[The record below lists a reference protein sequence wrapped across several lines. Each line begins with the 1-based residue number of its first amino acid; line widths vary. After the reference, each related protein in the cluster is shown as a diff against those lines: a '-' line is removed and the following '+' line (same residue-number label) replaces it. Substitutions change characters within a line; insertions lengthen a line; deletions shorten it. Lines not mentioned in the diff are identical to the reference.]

1 MRLDMLRGR
10 MNAVILATPD
20 PAEIPYYFSHLYGV
34 SECATLLALRRGLD
48 AEIAASIGLLHDI
61 KSCMSGYTDT
71 HGQEGAALAESLL
84 TEMGLYTIEEIA
96 CISDA
101 IRHHS
106 DKKTVHGAYAELLKD
121 ADTLQPCLLHID
133 SHAPLPAN
141 RARHMQAIA
150 AELCIPNLPLEEA

>member
-1 MRLDMLRGR
+1 MRLDILRER
-10 MNAVILATPD
+10 MNAIILATPD
-20 PAEIPYYFSHLYGV
+20 KEEIPYYFAHLYGV
-34 SECATLLALRRGLD
+34 SECATLLALRRGLN
-48 AEIAASIGLLHDI
+48 AEIAAAIGLLHDI
-61 KSCMSGYTDT
+61 KSCMSGYTKI
-71 HGQEGAALAESLL
+71 HGEEGARLAEKLL

-133 SHAPLPAN
+133 RHGSLPPN
-141 RARHMQAIA
+141 RDTHMQAIA
-150 AELCIPNLPLEEA
+150 AEFSIPNLPLEEA